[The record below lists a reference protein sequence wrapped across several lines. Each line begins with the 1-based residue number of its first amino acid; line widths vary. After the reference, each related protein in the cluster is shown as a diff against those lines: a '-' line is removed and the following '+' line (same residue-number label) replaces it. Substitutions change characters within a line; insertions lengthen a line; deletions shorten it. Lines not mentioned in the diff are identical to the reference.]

1 MPALNECYPAIVVA
15 LWILP
20 RDIICDRYNVVDI
33 DSEIA
38 SPIRRSTQEPVGKSD
53 IRHPGTGYLNE
64 PKLPSPKP
72 TMGRQVM
79 KNYKPAYQG
88 VQNYTNQAIIT
99 SF

>member
-1 MPALNECYPAIVVA
+1 MPALNEFYPAIVVI
-15 LWILP
+15 WIFP
-20 RDIICDRYNVVDI
+20 RDIICDGYNVVDM

-38 SPIRRSTQEPVGKSD
+38 PPIRRSTQELAGKSD
-53 IRHPGTGYLNE
+53 IRHLGTGYLNE

-88 VQNYTNQAIIT
+88 VQNYTN
-99 SF
+99 